1 MIRIW
6 NYNKSRIHSYRGA
19 RLLTCELDGKTI
31 FRGEISKAPGN
42 TVDPA
47 ACCEI
52 ILFTDDDFILEM
64 IDSNDWLNQ
73 VQAPSEDEET
83 NVGSMYEEQS
93 RPMTATKKFTDEEIQ
108 NMQNALKKPTS
119 MFDERP

>member
-64 IDSNDWLNQ
+64 IDSNDWLN
-73 VQAPSEDEET
+73 
-83 NVGSMYEEQS
+83 
-93 RPMTATKKFTDEEIQ
+93 
-108 NMQNALKKPTS
+108 
-119 MFDERP
+119 